1 MEILSREVGLSNVFV
16 IRDEKTI
23 MVDTGC
29 YRNKAEMLMN
39 WF

>member
-1 MEILSREVGLSNVFV
+1 MEIISREVGLSNVFV

-39 WF
+39 